1 MVSLA
6 LNMPQLDSTDWA
18 LLTLTVA
25 CTVAA
30 VLAVR
35 WWRRLSKLSYQELEK
50 QLIGYENLH
59 LPPQQRMANVDSMKP
74 KMALL
79 VAFLILV
86 ACVLAWK
93 TVEAFLT

>member
-1 MVSLA
+1 MRQ
-6 LNMPQLDSTDWA
+6 PDSMDWA
-18 LLTLTVA
+18 LLTLTA
-25 CTVAA
+25 GCIVAA

-35 WWRRLSKLSYQELEK
+35 WWMRLSKLSYQELEK
-50 QLIGYENLH
+50 QLIGYESLH
-59 LPPQQRMANVDSMKP
+59 LPPQQRMANVDSIKP

-93 TVEAFLT
+93 TAGAFLT

>member
-1 MVSLA
+1 
-6 LNMPQLDSTDWA
+6 MPQPDSMDWA
-18 LLTLTVA
+18 LLTLTVV

-30 VLAVR
+30 VLSVR
-35 WWRRLSKLSYQELEK
+35 WWMRVSKLSYQELEK

-59 LPPQQRMANVDSMKP
+59 LPPQQRMANVDSIKP
-74 KMALL
+74 KLALL

-93 TVEAFLT
+93 TVDAFLT

>member
-6 LNMPQLDSTDWA
+6 LSMPPPDSMDWA
-18 LLTLTVA
+18 LLTLTAA
-25 CTVAA
+25 CIVAA

-35 WWRRLSKLSYQELEK
+35 WWMRLSKLPYQELEK
-50 QLIGYENLH
+50 ELIGYENLH
-59 LPPQQRMANVDSMKP
+59 LPPQQRMAKMDLIKP
-74 KMALL
+74 KLALL

-93 TVEAFLT
+93 TADAFLT